1 MGCAPSITT
10 HAHADGRGCALPTVS
25 CSASKI
31 LALPAKSAFVAEEVA
46 KFAFTPPLPD
56 CITAA
61 STPLSV
67 MQFYFPTTLNL
78 GQEHSEGFHQE
89 LLRGL
94 THKLNN
100 LLAVIQGFSS
110 LILMTDDLDAGVSE
124 NMQHIREASLG
135 VTNLSERIRSAGGCA
150 KITPQSLGLNEYL
163 PVIEGAVMEP
173 FQKEGVQLEADVQ
186 AGLPPILVDP
196 TKFKDILTELLKNAA
211 EAAAKGGGRCALK
224 ICGPGT
230 ITPAEQRRVDILV
243 SNTGS
248 QIAPEKIQEVFR
260 PFHGSKNSNHL
271 GLGLTIAAMLSHQ
284 MNIQLGV
291 ASENNT
297 TTFWLSCPIV

>member
-1 MGCAPSITT
+1 
-10 HAHADGRGCALPTVS
+10 
-25 CSASKI
+25 
-31 LALPAKSAFVAEEVA
+31 
-46 KFAFTPPLPD
+46 
-56 CITAA
+56 
-61 STPLSV
+61 
-67 MQFYFPTTLNL
+67 
-78 GQEHSEGFHQE
+78 
-89 LLRGL
+89 
-94 THKLNN
+94 
-100 LLAVIQGFSS
+100 
-110 LILMTDDLDAGVSE
+110 
-124 NMQHIREASLG
+124 MQHIREASVG
-135 VTNLSERIRSAGGCA
+135 VTNLSERIRAAGGCA
-150 KITPQSLGLNEYL
+150 KLSPQALNLNEYL
-163 PVIEGAVMEP
+163 GVIEGAVMEP

-196 TKFKDILTELLKNAA
+196 TKFKDILVELLRNAA

-248 QIAPEKIQEVFR
+248 QIAPEKMQEVFR

-284 MNIQLGV
+284 MSIQLGV

-297 TTFWLSCPIV
+297 TTFWLSCPVA

>member
-1 MGCAPSITT
+1 
-10 HAHADGRGCALPTVS
+10 
-25 CSASKI
+25 
-31 LALPAKSAFVAEEVA
+31 
-46 KFAFTPPLPD
+46 
-56 CITAA
+56 
-61 STPLSV
+61 

-110 LILMTDDLDAGVSE
+110 LILMTDDLDPGVSE
-124 NMQHIREASLG
+124 NMQHIREASVG

-196 TKFKDILTELLKNAA
+196 TKFKDILTELLRNAA
-211 EAAAKGGGRCALK
+211 EAASKGGGRCALK

-248 QIAPEKIQEVFR
+248 QIPPEKIQEIFR

-297 TTFWLSCPIV
+297 TTFWLSCPMV